1 MTKRDFFRLMI
12 KLFGLYQFLIVVFTV
27 LPSQFNVMFSDFFS
41 KWITVSSFALLSILT
56 LGIFYF
62 LIKFPDKIIDF
73 FKLDKGFD
81 SEKITINNL
90 SSSAILQI
98 GLILIAGF
106 LIVDNF
112 ASFFSKLIYYFKM
125 NFLPEDLRGFQNS
138 EDLIFSGINLILGFI
153 LIIFRKQIAE
163 KFSS

>member
-1 MTKRDFFRLMI
+1 MTNRDFFRLMI

-112 ASFFSKLIYYFKM
+112 AGFFSKLIYYFKM